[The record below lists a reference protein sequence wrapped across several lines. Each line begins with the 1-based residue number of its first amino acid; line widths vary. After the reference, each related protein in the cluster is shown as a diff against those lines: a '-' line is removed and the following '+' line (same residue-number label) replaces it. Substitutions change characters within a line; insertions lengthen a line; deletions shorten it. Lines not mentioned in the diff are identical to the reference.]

1 MYSHRILI
9 RKIGMWQDLVV
20 GRPEAV
26 YFYEV
31 DGRGPCWAFEGS
43 KQFVAWFRGYLVVVS
58 ADPLKPNKNA
68 LNIYDLKNKLIVYSI
83 SVGDVAHILCEWG
96 TIILLTQDQKI
107 LCIAEKDMGSKLD
120 MLFRR
125 SLYTIAIN
133 LVSPYSFK
141 SIAFL

>member
-1 MYSHRILI
+1 
-9 RKIGMWQDLVV
+9 VV

-43 KQFVAWFRGYLVVVS
+43 KQVVAWFRGYLVVI
-58 ADPLKPNKNA
+58 
-68 LNIYDLKNKLIVYSI
+68 NIYDLKNKLIVYSI
-83 SVGDVAHILCEWG
+83 SVGDVAHVLCEWG
-96 TIILLTQDQKI
+96 TIILLTQDQQI

-125 SLYTIAIN
+125 SLYTVAIN
-133 LVSPYSFK
+133 LVSTLRDPLLSV
-141 SIAFL
+141 I

>member
-1 MYSHRILI
+1 M
-9 RKIGMWQDLVV
+9 V

-43 KQFVAWFRGYLVVVS
+43 KQFIAWFRGYLVVVS
-58 ADPLKPNKNA
+58 GDPRKPNKNF
-68 LNIYDLKNKLIVYSI
+68 LNIYDLKNKLIVYSN

-96 TIILLTQDQKI
+96 TIILLTNDQQT

-133 LVSPYSFK
+133 LVSALFLAWIVELLSSF
-141 SIAFL
+141 SNSLNDPPCC

>member
-1 MYSHRILI
+1 
-9 RKIGMWQDLVV
+9 VV

-43 KQFVAWFRGYLVVVS
+43 KQVVAWFRGYLVVIS
-58 ADPLKPNKNA
+58 ADPRKPNKNV

-83 SVGDVAHILCEWG
+83 SVGDVAHVLCEWG
-96 TIILLTQDQKI
+96 TIILLTQDQQI

-125 SLYTIAIN
+125 SLYTVAIN
-133 LVSPYSFK
+133 LVSTLRDPLLSV
-141 SIAFL
+141 I